1 MYRTDSDAI
10 VILEVYAKKT
20 QKIPDE
26 VIERCQ
32 WRIKRYDEAVKAARK
47 QSGK

>member
-1 MYRTDSDAI
+1 MYRIDSDA
-10 VILEVYAKKT
+10 VIILDVYEKKT

-32 WRIKRYDEAVKAARK
+32 DRLKKFDAIVRSTKKK
-47 QSGK
+47 